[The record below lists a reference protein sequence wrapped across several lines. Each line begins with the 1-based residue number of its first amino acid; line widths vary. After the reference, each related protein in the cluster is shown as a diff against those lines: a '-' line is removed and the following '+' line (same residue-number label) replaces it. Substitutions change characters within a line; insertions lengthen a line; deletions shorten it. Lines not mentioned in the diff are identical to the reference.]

1 MRVRV
6 RVRVVE
12 RRGAHDLPRAEAAP
26 HSRASASSL
35 SSERSL
41 KRRLQ
46 RVVDAAV
53 GSERN
58 GVGSPATFACGRV
71 RGREER

>member
-1 MRVRV
+1 MGREV
-6 RVRVVE
+6 
-12 RRGAHDLPRAEAAP
+12 RGAVSTSARGGAPARAEAIP

-35 SSERSL
+35 RSERSL

-58 GVGSPATFACGRV
+58 GVGSPATFACGRE
-71 RGREER
+71 RGR